1 MCYAGK
7 LISGLGSIADQYD
20 GFILDQFGV
29 MHNGVMA
36 LPGAQ
41 VLCVME
47 RARNGEGDRET
58 SHVGAPFKQRE

>member
-1 MCYAGK
+1 MSTCYAGK
-7 LISGLGSIADQYD
+7 LISGFGSIADQYD

-29 MHNGVMA
+29 MHNGVLA

-47 RARNGEGDRET
+47 SARKGEKRQRDSARAR
-58 SHVGAPFKQRE
+58 AI